1 MDVWDIFQMITA
13 LVVIVFLANFLLKK
27 LNGLQQPASQVIKI
41 IERVQVSKSS
51 SLCIVQVESEYMLM
65 SISETS
71 NEVIKTFT
79 NEEKEAIQ
87 QRLAKKQHSHES
99 GQLTS
104 QVAAFSNERAA
115 SLTTYIKKWKK
126 QYAEF
131 QKKGINKT

>member
-27 LNGLQQPASQVIKI
+27 LNGIQQPSSQVIKI

-79 NEEKEAIQ
+79 DEEKEAIQ
-87 QRLAKKQHSHES
+87 QRLAKKQHSHEA

-104 QVAAFSNERAA
+104 QVAAFSNDRAA

>member
-27 LNGLQQPASQVIKI
+27 LNGLQQPSSQVIKI

-65 SISETS
+65 SISERS

-79 NEEKEAIQ
+79 DEEKEAIQ
-87 QRLAKKQHSHES
+87 QRLAKKQHSHEA

-104 QVAAFSNERAA
+104 QVAAFSNDRAA